1 MMGLPYAE
9 ESIIC
14 LAVSIQKPERDRW
27 TEFISILC
35 VSNAVL
41 TRDKNQQKNI
51 KIVLPLTN
59 ITF

>member
-41 TRDKNQQKNI
+41 TRDKNQQK
-51 KIVLPLTN
+51 KH
-59 ITF
+59 